1 MRETK
6 ALPAITG
13 MLGVVV
19 TLGAVLSVGLLTL
32 ESLAQAQDV
41 ASIFQVAKT
50 PNPQRIYS
58 NDLFAVSASSPTDI
72 WAVGLAAIH
81 FNGKTWTGYPLP
93 GINGDIGSELRG
105 VAAISPTNAWAV
117 GSFKTSDISTGN
129 LQHWDG
135 SAWSVS
141 PPPSGTQGEILQS
154 ITAISASD
162 MWAGGCIPA
171 FLERFDG
178 TQWTYFALQDL
189 SAVNESCITGISA
202 ISPSDIWAVG
212 WNSPNGGSNVT
223 VTEHWNGTSWTF
235 ISSPNVGT
243 GDNQLNGVVALADDN
258 VWAAGFS
265 TAAPNGAAA
274 NQTLIEHWDGTTWIV
289 VPSPNVAYGGLVRD
303 NLLQGIV
310 AVSPN
315 DLWAFGYYEANP
327 SGESGDIFSLAM
339 RWNGTNWSV
348 ASTPDPTE
356 ESMINDPLYAGIL
369 TGPKSLWLVG
379 AQELDLAKHTPASGT
394 LVLHTTGD

>member
-1 MRETK
+1 
-6 ALPAITG
+6 